1 MALELVDFQKGVCD
15 GFIVVLR
22 PEFGVQCS
30 RSKALLP
37 FSSCLLLR
45 EQWVGFWLLF
55 ISWRNRNSPDIGH
68 VPVPML
74 NTLETSTL
82 PRPVW
87 SWLPQPWL
95 SHSSQQHTQPPG
107 NRMPLQT
114 ELYSPLAMYWAWL
127 SFPGAKGVLV
137 SLRKLFV
144 FPRVAAVLLHTG
156 AAEWECQMLLGYLRP
171 NPVMS

>member
-1 MALELVDFQKGVCD
+1 MFSLKQDCWARRYVLLLKNKMALELVDFQKGVCD

-68 VPVPML
+68 DPVPML
-74 NTLETSTL
+74 STLETSAP
-82 PRPVW
+82 PRSVW

-95 SHSSQQHTQPPG
+95 SHSSQQHT
-107 NRMPLQT
+107 
-114 ELYSPLAMYWAWL
+114 
-127 SFPGAKGVLV
+127 
-137 SLRKLFV
+137 
-144 FPRVAAVLLHTG
+144 VAP
-156 AAEWECQMLLGYLRP
+156 WEQDATP
-171 NPVMS
+171 D